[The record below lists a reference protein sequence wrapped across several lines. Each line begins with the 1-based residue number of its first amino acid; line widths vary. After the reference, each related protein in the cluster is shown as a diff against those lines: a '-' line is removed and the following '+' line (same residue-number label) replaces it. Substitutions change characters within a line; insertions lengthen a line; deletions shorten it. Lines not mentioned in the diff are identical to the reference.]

1 MLNNTSSIQCVTE
14 TSNGATSELHAAA
27 DAVASVLREAILAGD
42 LTPGTP
48 LREVSLA
55 EEFGVSR
62 NTLRE
67 SIRRLAI
74 EQLVDVQRHKGAVV
88 TVMSTED
95 IRDLYIVRRTLELR
109 AVDESALASPQAVAA
124 LKEACAH
131 LDAASDSRDW
141 RALATTGLRFH
152 QAIVALL
159 GSPRLDAMFLSV
171 SAQIRLAF
179 AAVADQAQF
188 QDQFVG
194 RDREICDFII
204 AGSRAAASA
213 ALRTYL
219 DDSER
224 VVADVVRLHST
235 TSAARR

>member
-1 MLNNTSSIQCVTE
+1 MRKMSRAPSTELNTAS
-14 TSNGATSELHAAA
+14 
-27 DAVASVLREAILAGD
+27 DAVADALREAILAGD

-55 EEFGVSR
+55 EEFTVSR
-62 NTLRE
+62 NTFRE
-67 SIRRLAI
+67 SIRRLAD
-74 EQLVDVQRHKGAVV
+74 EHLVDIQRHKGAVV

-109 AVDESALASPQAVAA
+109 AVDESALASPLAIHA
-124 LKEACAH
+124 LKAACGH
-131 LDAASDSRDW
+131 LDDAAQVRDW

-188 QDQFVG
+188 QEAFVG
-194 RDREICDFII
+194 RDREICDFIV

-213 ALRTYL
+213 ALRSYL

-224 VVADVVRLHST
+224 VVADVVRLQSVT
-235 TSAARR
+235 TSPRS